1 MEKRLQELDRI
12 IEIALDCN
20 RGECAAVMGFG
31 AGLSGYMFDLSSCS
45 ASSPAVLAHFIEEHV
60 VDSLEVMLCNY
71 FKVRLLNI
79 EFYES
84 GEKEVVR
91 IMKVVLEAE
100 SRDGGIYKLKYE
112 GRIF

>member
-1 MEKRLQELDRI
+1 MDKRLQELDRI

-31 AGLSGYMFDLSSCS
+31 AGLSYYMFDLSACS
-45 ASSPAVLAHFIEEHV
+45 ASSPAVLARFIEEHV
-60 VDSLEVMLCNY
+60 ADSLEVMLCNC

-91 IMKVVLEAE
+91 IMKIVFEAE
-100 SRDGGIYKLKYE
+100 SRE
-112 GRIF
+112 GRSYRLRYERRIF